1 MNFSAPNPVLHNASA
16 AELLARYRSA
26 QRSYFGFKAMARANP
41 KFNAPEYRAYRVR
54 MGLLMRQM
62 RAQLAQ
68 QGIPVP
74 QVSRSK
80 SPVQRRERR
89 TVREAAAH

>member
-1 MNFSAPNPVLHNASA
+1 MDFSAPNPVLHNAAA

-41 KFNAPEYRAYRVR
+41 KFNTPEYRAYRVR
-54 MGLLMRQM
+54 MGLLMRQV

-68 QGIPVP
+68 QGIAVP
-74 QVSRSK
+74 HATRLE
-80 SPVQRRERR
+80 SPVQRRKRR
-89 TVREAAAH
+89 TLRDTAAH